1 MSQIEGIKMILE
13 LKARIGEDGNIVF
26 EIPTNLPQGE
36 VEIVITYL
44 TDEEKADET
53 LWQAQFD
60 ATPPAVFEKL
70 IDQGLQDYQ
79 NGETDE
85 FDPTQEDD

>member
-1 MSQIEGIKMILE
+1 M
-13 LKARIGEDGNIVF
+13 F
-26 EIPTNLPQGE
+26 ETPPNLPQGD

-44 TDEEKADET
+44 TDEEKADEA

-60 ATPPAVFEKL
+60 ATPTNVFDKL
-70 IDQGLQDYQ
+70 IEQGLQAYQ

-85 FDPTQEDD
+85 FHPTEEDD